1 MTLNCIII
9 DDEPL
14 AADLLASYAKKTLFL
29 NLIGVFNSAVEGV
42 KAIRDNR
49 VDLIFLD
56 IQMPELSG
64 LEFAKI
70 LPKETK
76 IIFTTAFSQYAIDG
90 YKANAIDYLMK
101 PISYDDFLDASN
113 RALDWFQ
120 TTHQAENASTD
131 RFIFVKSEYKLVKIM
146 FDDILYI
153 EGVKDYVKI
162 YLNNDHKPI
171 MTLMNMKKIEE
182 SLPKPEFMRIHRSY
196 IVHMKKIDGIDRF
209 RVVIGDAVLPISDSY
224 KTILQDYLD
233 GHTL

>member
-1 MTLNCIII
+1 M
-9 DDEPL
+9 
-14 AADLLASYAKKTLFL
+14 LASYAKKTLFL

-42 KAIRDNR
+42 KAIRENR

-153 EGVKDYVKI
+153 EGLKDYVKI

-209 RVVIGDAVLPISDSY
+209 RIVIGDAILPISDSY

>member
-29 NLIGVFNSAVEGV
+29 NLISVFNSAVEGV
-42 KAIRDNR
+42 KAIRENR

-153 EGVKDYVKI
+153 EGLKDYVKI

-209 RVVIGDAVLPISDSY
+209 RIVIGDAILPISDSY

>member
-14 AADLLASYAKKTLFL
+14 AAELLASYARKTLFL
-29 NLIGVFNSAVEGV
+29 NLIGVFNSAVDGIKV
-42 KAIRDNR
+42 IRENR

-76 IIFTTAFSQYAIDG
+76 IIFTTAFSQYAVDG
-90 YKANAIDYLMK
+90 YKANAVDYLMK
-101 PISYDDFLDASN
+101 PVSYDDFLAGAN
-113 RALDWFQ
+113 RALEWFRSVRQ
-120 TTHQAENASTD
+120 SENASDD
-131 RFIFVKSEYKLVKIM
+131 RFIFVKSEDKLVKIM

-153 EGVKDYVKI
+153 EGLKDYVKI
-162 YLNNDHKPI
+162 YLTDGRDPV
-171 MTLMNMKKIEE
+171 MSLMNMKKIEE

-196 IVHMKKIDGIDRF
+196 IVHMRKIEGIDRF
-209 RVVIGDAVLPISDSY
+209 RVVIGNAILPISDSY
-224 KTILQDYLD
+224 KTTIQDYLD